1 MNNGTVALYQDNS
14 AHGEDSHLI
23 RELGSISC
31 LDAVLDGV
39 SQCEGAYASGFTAQ
53 VLQEAPIESVR
64 DLIDALERAN
74 QVLFQSG
81 KGRNLLTT
89 LSAALK
95 LGNELHTIAI
105 GDSPAYLVRG
115 GKLTELTTTVR
126 SSAFPS
132 QLSDAVGL
140 RGELAYQHN
149 ELTLRP
155 HDVLILSTD
164 GLINNVFPQ
173 ELAEIAATCASPA
186 QAVTAIGELVAQ
198 KRRDHR
204 GRDDTY
210 GTFRED
216 DQTAI
221 IRYLT

>member
-1 MNNGTVALYQDNS
+1 MNNGTAALYQDNS

-23 RELGSISC
+23 QELSGTSC
-31 LDAVLDGV
+31 LDVVLDGV

-53 VLQEAPIESVR
+53 VLQAAAIEGVR
-64 DLIDALERAN
+64 DLIDAIERAN

-81 KGRNLLTT
+81 RGRNLLTT
-89 LSAALK
+89 VSAALK
-95 LGNELHTIAI
+95 LGNELHTIAV

-115 GKLTELTTTVR
+115 GKLTELTTPVPA
-126 SSAFPS
+126 SAFPS
-132 QLSDAVGL
+132 QLSGAVGL

-149 ELTLRP
+149 ELTLQP

-164 GLINNVFPQ
+164 GLMNNVYSQ
-173 ELAEIAATCASPA
+173 ELADIAATCSSPA
-186 QAVTAIGELVAQ
+186 EAVSAIGELVAQ

-216 DQTAI
+216 DHTAI
-221 IRYLT
+221 IRYLM